1 MKLQSQERDY
11 RQEREE
17 QAEQSQGMKTHEWE
31 MEVCSLGGAGPRA
44 GVQQMQDL
52 AGPSPVLCIPAV

>member
-1 MKLQSQERDY
+1 MKAQSQESAAR
-11 RQEREE
+11 RGE
-17 QAEQSQGMKTHEWE
+17 QAEQSQGKKTHEWQ

-52 AGPSPVLCIPAV
+52 AGPSPGGLHLL